1 MRSLSTEETGLL
13 PNEASQVDLHRSTT
27 DEIKKFAAFTVKHAP
42 YFMLDSLRIYCITQV
57 LMQRLTYQVL
67 TELKDNY
74 GIALPANLKTSGSF
88 NAMLLFGPAALI
100 TLFCKIRNI
109 YKKHQSGG
117 GNDFY
122 ERVESGKYVATE
134 ASVFA
139 LLSGS
144 QGLMLFDLISSVV
157 KGVDDSAIKLPFW
170 AFCLTALTGFI
181 SLAALFCK
189 LVFPDTSDRLILG
202 RFSEL
207 SAPFYLHV
215 SRGERVL
222 NALGG
227 LSAVSAVSA
236 LLWEV
241 NREINNETVQLGAPE
256 IALLATVSAASVV
269 MGAIA
274 TTDFPKLFHLFVMAS
289 KCIYGGAMA
298 AAAFSGH
305 AYFILDNPAES
316 AKLPV
321 YMTAFVAFSAMIG
334 VFNALITHYR
344 FEEVHKANLW
354 MLITLGR
361 LACCASCKEDVAN
374 VGDVEST
381 RLSKE
386 VFHPDDRNRAS
397 LATTRY
403 SVMVDADHRSEC
415 ELEEGDAGLSRK
427 IPPV

>member
-1 MRSLSTEETGLL
+1 M
-13 PNEASQVDLHRSTT
+13 
-27 DEIKKFAAFTVKHAP
+27 
-42 YFMLDSLRIYCITQV
+42 
-57 LMQRLTYQVL
+57 
-67 TELKDNY
+67 
-74 GIALPANLKTSGSF
+74 
-88 NAMLLFGPAALI
+88 
-100 TLFCKIRNI
+100 
-109 YKKHQSGG
+109 
-117 GNDFY
+117 
-122 ERVESGKYVATE
+122 
-134 ASVFA
+134 FA

-207 SAPFYLHV
+207 SAPIYPHV

-256 IALLATVSAASVV
+256 IAILATVSVASVV
-269 MGAIA
+269 LGAVA

-305 AYFILDNPAES
+305 AYFMLDNPADS
-316 AKLPV
+316 AKLPF
-321 YMTAFVAFSAMIG
+321 YMTGFVAFSAMIG

-344 FEEVHKANLW
+344 FQEVHKANLW

-361 LACCASCKEDVAN
+361 LACCSSCKEGVVDLVDVA
-374 VGDVEST
+374 ST
-381 RLSKE
+381 TRVSLQG
-386 VFHPDDRNRAS
+386 FHPNDRNRES
-397 LATTRY
+397 LATTNRGSYAVRRY
-403 SVMVDADHRSEC
+403 SLMVGGGDSRSRC
-415 ELEEGDAGLSRK
+415 ETLEEGDASPRRTLGDEGDAELLSQQN
-427 IPPV
+427 PPV